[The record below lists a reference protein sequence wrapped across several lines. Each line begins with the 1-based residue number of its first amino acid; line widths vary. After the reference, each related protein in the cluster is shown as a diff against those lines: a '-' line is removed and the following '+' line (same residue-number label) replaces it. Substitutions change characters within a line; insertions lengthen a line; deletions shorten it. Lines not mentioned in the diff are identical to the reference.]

1 VISRNW
7 PRRGVHSGV
16 GADDDFD
23 ENLPANRNQ
32 MEPDMDC
39 PVCGANA
46 EQLPTTIDAMS
57 IACPTCGEY
66 DISTSVR
73 IEDWQRLEPQ
83 ERRDVLDEAKRSAQP
98 GARAMITAD
107 LVAA

>member
-1 VISRNW
+1 
-7 PRRGVHSGV
+7 
-16 GADDDFD
+16 
-23 ENLPANRNQ
+23 
-32 MEPDMDC
+32 MDC

-83 ERRDVLDEAKRSAQP
+83 ERRDVLEEAKRSAQP
-98 GARAMITAD
+98 GARAIITAD